1 MSRGHLQFD
10 HRMMRHRD
18 TNRMDVKN
26 LDVSWCQ
33 CHRVDL
39 AIDPECYDQMH
50 LRRVNRRMM
59 VCPMTDDQ
67 KMI

>member
-26 LDVSWCQ
+26 LDVSW
-33 CHRVDL
+33 R
-39 AIDPECYDQMH
+39 
-50 LRRVNRRMM
+50 
-59 VCPMTDDQ
+59 
-67 KMI
+67 